1 MVDPIPRLE
10 ILLGLL
16 REKIPTRF
24 ERTFEGRPF
33 DTCSYCGKPLRAPDC
48 YYLVTKYYSQG
59 ELQAEVAI
67 CQSCR
72 QGMKLGYSQESLRAL
87 EQIYGADYQ
96 ARRFEVLEA
105 AGAEERIEKMLAN
118 CALCGR
124 SRAELETWF
133 EYALCEGEELIFL
146 TQPSMVCEA
155 CTIRVNDQLSEETR
169 RHKRR
174 FFDQHFGFPPPEG
187 VREEWLA
194 VMEARKH

>member
-33 DTCSYCGKPLRAPDC
+33 DTCSYCGQSLRTPES

-72 QGMKLGYSQESLRAL
+72 RGMKLGYSEASKHAL

-96 ARRFEVLEA
+96 AQRFEILETA
-105 AGAEERIEKMLAN
+105 EREERLERMLAT
-118 CALCGR
+118 CALCGQSR
-124 SRAELETWF
+124 SELETWF
-133 EYALCEGEELIFL
+133 EYALCEDEELIFI
-146 TQPSMVCEA
+146 THPSVICEA
-155 CTIRVNDQLSEETR
+155 CTIRINDQLSEETR

-174 FFDQHFGFPPPEG
+174 FFEQHFGFPPPEG
-187 VREEWLA
+187 MREEWRA
-194 VMEARKH
+194 VMESLRR